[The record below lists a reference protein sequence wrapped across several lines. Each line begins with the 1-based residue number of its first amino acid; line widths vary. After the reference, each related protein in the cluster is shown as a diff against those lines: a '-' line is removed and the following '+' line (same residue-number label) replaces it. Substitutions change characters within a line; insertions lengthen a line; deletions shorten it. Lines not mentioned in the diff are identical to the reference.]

1 MPAPDQLAL
10 LRLCCEEDAAC
21 QFVRLPGGRTRHIKV
36 RYPWLEMED
45 AAELDRLIEE
55 RTLPSRCQYGNYRE
69 CLDLALIITHGDEDR
84 TYHVDRVIAG
94 CLMLHFLSLGERD
107 FFANHD
113 RLGRMIES
121 VLELG
126 GQHVEACEKFLSW
139 LVERSGSLIPSYLAL
154 GIVLLQAHRRAPI
167 DFDAQLAAL
176 DAQWKED
183 LLRFAAEVDY
193 ETFKLDT
200 PGEQA
205 EWIQLRVDEGDL
217 IWILCL
223 DVEAEFHS
231 WRRMANALAQR
242 DGAPSAIVEV
252 QRRLNPPKWAP
263 ARPVRRL
270 S

>member
-1 MPAPDQLAL
+1 
-10 LRLCCEEDAAC
+10 
-21 QFVRLPGGRTRHIKV
+21 
-36 RYPWLEMED
+36 MED

-55 RTLPSRCQYGNYRE
+55 RTLPCRGQYDNYRE
-69 CLDLALIITHGDEDR
+69 CLDLALINTHGDKVR

-94 CLMLHFLSLGERD
+94 CVMLHFLSLGERD

-121 VLELG
+121 VFELG
-126 GQHVEACEKFLSW
+126 IEYVEACESLLSR
-139 LVERSGSLIPSYLAL
+139 LLERPGTLIPSQLAL

-193 ETFKLDT
+193 DAFKLDT
-200 PGEQA
+200 PTEQA
-205 EWIQLRVDEGDL
+205 EWIQLRVNEGDL

-231 WRRMANALAQR
+231 WRRMVNALAQR

-252 QRRLNPPKWAP
+252 QRRLNPAKWAP